1 MLENKNNE
9 RLLQTVTLKRYLDV
23 GELAEYLG
31 VSKWLIYKLIES
43 RDIPFVP
50 FGRLIR
56 FDRLAIDRW
65 VEKRTVQA
73 AASRRARHRPF
84 MEPAAIA
91 ARPTNC

>member
-1 MLENKNNE
+1 L
-9 RLLQTVTLKRYLDV
+9 TAPLKRYMDV

-31 VSKWLIYKLIES
+31 VSKWLVYKFIEG

-65 VEKRTVQA
+65 VERRTVQA
-73 AASRRARHRPF
+73 APSRRTRHQKTWNKT
-84 MEPAAIA
+84 EGSDVVTAESAAIA
-91 ARPTNC
+91 GQPTNC